1 MRIAITVAALAA
13 FAAPAIAQTQDDA
26 IVVTATRF
34 SEPLRAAPIGVRV
47 ISAADIAA
55 SASSTL
61 AELLSKFGGVHVRD
75 NTGSPDKQVDLR
87 GFGITSD
94 QNTLVLVDGV
104 RINQND
110 ISSTRLSSIP
120 LQSIERIEILPSG
133 GAVPYGAGATG
144 GTIHVITKGPRPG
157 ERSATASL
165 ESGSYG
171 LADGRVS
178 ANFGGE
184 RVSLAVHGNHVETE
198 GYRKNNRLR
207 QDNVLGDLRLGD
219 AGAHVGL
226 KLGSDWQRL
235 RLPGVRDEQQL
246 ISDRRGATTPND
258 YSFRDG
264 DSATLYGRYVAGRAE
279 FAANLS
285 YRGQL
290 AAIFNDSG
298 FPLFGQTKLTDY
310 VFSPRLRLSLEPLG
324 VRSTL
329 VAGIDAND
337 GDLHRRIAGSP
348 AGLTAPLAE
357 NRAAQRSNAI
367 YLQYQMRF
375 DQGSSLDAGSRT
387 QRVTDRL
394 QTASIFGPPTDLTQ
408 SRNLRANDLALRHNF
423 SNSVALFAR
432 AGTSFRLATVDDNG
446 QTSTGQLLLPQ
457 TADHRDIGIE
467 FAPAGLRLR
476 ASHYQI
482 DLENE
487 IYFSPLAFAAGAFFP
502 GANVNLSPTRRTGAE
517 FSASWNATQNLDI
530 SGYLNLQS
538 AKFRTGIYG
547 GVDVSGR
554 DVPLVPRSLAALR
567 ASWRPVSSTQVNA
580 ALRFVGR
587 QRFDNDQANQFAR
600 LIPSYAL
607 ADLNFSYTQ
616 GAWRFS
622 AGARNLF
629 DRKYI
634 SYGIINNF
642 NCATPSCGYPEPGLT
657 VFASAEVRLQ

>member
-1 MRIAITVAALAA
+1 MRVAVSVAALAA
-13 FAAPAIAQTQDDA
+13 FALPVYSQNEDA

-34 SEPLRAAPIGVRV
+34 SEPLRAVPIGVRV

-55 SASSTL
+55 SAASTL
-61 AELLSKFGGVHVRD
+61 PELLSKFGGAHVRD
-75 NTGSPDKQVDLR
+75 NSGSPDKQVDLR

-110 ISSTRLSSIP
+110 IAATRLSSIP

-133 GAVPYGAGATG
+133 GAVPYGGGATG
-144 GTIHVITKGPRPG
+144 GTIHIITKGPNPG
-157 ERSATASL
+157 ARSAIASL
-165 ESGSYG
+165 EVGSYG

-184 RVSLAVHGNHVETE
+184 RISLAVHANHVETD

-207 QDNVLGDLRLGD
+207 QDNLLGDLRFGD
-219 AGAHVGL
+219 ASAHVGV

-246 ISDRRGATTPND
+246 ISDRRSATTPND

-285 YRGQL
+285 HRGQI
-290 AAIFNDSG
+290 AAIFNDG
-298 FPLFGQTKLTDY
+298 AFPLFGQTKLTDTA
-310 VFSPRLRLSLEPLG
+310 FSPRMRLSLEPLG

-329 VAGIDAND
+329 VAGVDVND
-337 GDLHRRIAGSP
+337 GDLNRRIAGSP

-357 NRAAQRSNAI
+357 NTATQRGHGI

-375 DQGSSLDAGSRT
+375 DQGTSLDAGLRT

-408 SRNLRANDLALRHNF
+408 SRNLSAHDLALRHNF

-432 AGTSFRLATVDDNG
+432 AGRSFRLATVDDNG

-476 ASHYQI
+476 ASYYHI

-487 IYFSPLAFAAGAFFP
+487 IYFSPLAFAPGAFFP

-517 FSASWNATQNLDI
+517 FSASWNAAQSLEL

-567 ASWRPVSSTQVNA
+567 ASWRPLPATQVNA

-616 GAWRFS
+616 GAWRF
-622 AGARNLF
+622 ATGVRNLF
-629 DRKYI
+629 DKKYI

-657 VFASAEVRLQ
+657 VFASAEIRLQ